1 MYSRLRDMLK
11 LGDDT
16 VESALVDRDFNSA
29 DLFFEEREG
38 AFAKRVTTY
47 IRGLRRA
54 TGEELRRSPRENKSK
69 LKELIEQAK
78 QTIVI
83 VDAILKS

>member
-1 MYSRLRDMLK
+1 MLK

-16 VESALVDRDFNSA
+16 VESALVDGDFNSA
-29 DLFFEEREG
+29 DLFFEERREG

-54 TGEELRRSPRENKSK
+54 TGEELGNLPRK
-69 LKELIEQAK
+69 
-78 QTIVI
+78 
-83 VDAILKS
+83 